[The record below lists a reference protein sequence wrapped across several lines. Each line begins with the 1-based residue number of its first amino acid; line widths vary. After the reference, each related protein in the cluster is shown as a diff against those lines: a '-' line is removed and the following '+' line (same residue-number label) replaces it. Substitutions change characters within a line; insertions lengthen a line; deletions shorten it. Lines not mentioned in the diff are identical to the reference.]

1 MKLDNFFK
9 FETTLDFFVFFIIL
23 IKIVFILS
31 AVGHLFLS
39 HASSNKAKQ
48 LDPKFLYWKKRTE
61 FIFIASMAI
70 LLIYH
75 FKPGKNKPISE
86 ETSLLFFLFGWILLI
101 TSEWNIFFKEAPWYK
116 KIVSK
121 LN

>member
-1 MKLDNFFK
+1 MHLK
-9 FETTLDFFVFFIIL
+9 FETTLDFFILFIIF

-31 AVGHLFLS
+31 AVGHLIFS
-39 HASSNKAKQ
+39 HSSSNKATKI
-48 LDPKFLYWKKRTE
+48 DPKLVFWKERTE

-101 TSEWNIFFKEAPWYK
+101 TAEWGLFFKEAPWYK
-116 KIVSK
+116 KLVSL